1 MPPSLSLSFCV
12 ASTGGRLSGTEAEAE
27 AKSEASERSTFRLF
41 PSSLPRSLALLR
53 PLRSP
58 RYLSEQHKAFPTGT
72 QCESKILVIMLYV
85 KWFELG

>member
-41 PSSLPRSLALLR
+41 PSLALLR

-58 RYLSEQHKAFPTGT
+58 RFLSEQHKAFPTGT